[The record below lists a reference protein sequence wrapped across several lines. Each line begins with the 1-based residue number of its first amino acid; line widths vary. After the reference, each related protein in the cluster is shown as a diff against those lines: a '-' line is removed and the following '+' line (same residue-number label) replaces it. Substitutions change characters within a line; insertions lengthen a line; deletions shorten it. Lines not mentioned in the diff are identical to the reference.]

1 MRCNNCG
8 MDYIMDNSSNCPKCG
23 ASLVQPGYQQPPQQY
38 QQYPDQNQQPPQGQ
52 YQQPPQQY
60 GGQPQQFG
68 PPQGGYYQQQPPM
81 PSQQRVPTVRKID
94 LTDSLFI
101 ISALLLVA
109 AGFQNLDA
117 LTWWGPVQFAPVLL
131 GFAALVVGVLAVVMV
146 VMPAM
151 MKALGQVMDMLVLV
165 FGIVFILW
173 GLAATFGDTIGMQG
187 GLITAAGLG
196 MLFAGM
202 LRMGL
207 VK

>member
-38 QQYPDQNQQPPQGQ
+38 QQYPDQQDQQLPQGQ

-60 GGQPQQFG
+60 EGQPQQYG
-68 PPQGGYYQQQPPM
+68 PPQGGYYQQPPM
-81 PSQQRVPTVRKID
+81 PAQQRVPTVRKVD
-94 LTDSLFI
+94 LTDSLFV

-117 LTWWGPVQFAPVLL
+117 LTWWGPVQVAPVLL
-131 GFAALVVGVLAVVMV
+131 GFVALAVGVLALVMV

-151 MKALGQVMDMLVLV
+151 MKALGQVMNMLVLV

-173 GLAATFGDTIGMQG
+173 GLAATFGDTIGMLG